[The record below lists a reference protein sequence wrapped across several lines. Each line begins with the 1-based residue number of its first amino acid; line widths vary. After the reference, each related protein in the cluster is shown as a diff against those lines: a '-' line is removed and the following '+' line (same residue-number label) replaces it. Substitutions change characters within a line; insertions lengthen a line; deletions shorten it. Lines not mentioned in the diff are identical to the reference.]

1 MPALMQWL
9 HLAGVIVAVGG
20 TFFVRLVLLRSFVA
34 IDAQARQRIMA
45 GVTRWF
51 FPMLWVAIAAI
62 ALSGVYNVI
71 LALHI
76 PSQVY
81 RAVLSLKILL
91 ALVLFGIAFAI
102 TLPWPAF
109 AGMQKK
115 RPFWLTANIVLAAV
129 IVLLS
134 AFLRRL

>member
-20 TFFVRLVLLRSFVA
+20 TVFVRLVLLRSFVA

-45 GVTRWF
+45 GVSRWF
-51 FPMLWVAIAAI
+51 FPLLWYAILAI
-62 ALSGVYNVI
+62 LISGIYNLI

-76 PSQVY
+76 PSSLY
-81 RAVLSLKILL
+81 RAILSVKVLL
-91 ALVLFGIAFAI
+91 ALALFAIAFAI

-109 AGMQKK
+109 AAMQKK
-115 RPFWLTANIVLAAV
+115 RPFWMTVNIVLAAI

-134 AFLRRL
+134 AFLRRM

>member
-20 TFFVRLVLLRSFVA
+20 TIFVRLVLLRSFVA

-51 FPMLWVAIAAI
+51 FPLLWVAIAAI

-102 TLPWPAF
+102 SLPWPAF

-115 RPFWLTANIVLAAV
+115 RPFWLTANIVLAAI
-129 IVLLS
+129 IVFLS

>member
-1 MPALMQWL
+1 MPVVMQWV

-20 TFFVRLVLLRSFVA
+20 TVFIRLVLLRSFVA
-34 IDAQARQRIMA
+34 IDAQARQRVMA

-51 FPMLWVAIAAI
+51 FPLLWVAIAAI
-62 ALSGVYNVI
+62 VLSGVYNVI

-109 AGMQKK
+109 AEVQKK
-115 RPFWLTANIVLAAV
+115 RPFWLMVNIVLAAV